1 MPTGWR
7 MELSRAMSSPFQ
19 PTDLTNCDR
28 EPIHLLGAVQSFGL
42 LIAAS
47 NTAGIVTR
55 VSGSVRDWLKCE
67 PEDAIGRPITELFTD
82 EAMHK
87 IRGQLHAAILGD
99 TVARLFDVPITRDG
113 LRCDVA
119 AHLVDD
125 TIVIECEPTDVGSD
139 DNTGLMVRGM
149 IARLQ
154 QTHDLRA
161 FYRVAAREMRAM
173 TGFDRVMVYKFDLDG
188 AGEVIAESACSDLE
202 SYLGLRYPA
211 SDIPR
216 QARLLYERNWLRLI
230 ADINA
235 PPSPIVPGLDA
246 SGRPL
251 DLSKSVLRSVSPIH
265 VEYLRNMGVSASMSV
280 SILRDNKLWGLFA
293 CHHYSPLRLS
303 FARRT
308 AAELFGQMFSF
319 LMENRERESE
329 SVYEVR
335 AQKLHQQ
342 LVTVMASE
350 ATTFE
355 SIVSHLDDIADLLAC
370 DGIGVWINDRAT
382 LKGLTPTDNEFAALV
397 QFLNSK
403 NITEIHAR
411 HEIGDEFPPAR
422 AFAERAAGML
432 VVPLSRPSRDY
443 LVFFRKEMARSV
455 NWAGDP
461 SKPVTVGPL
470 GDRLTPRKSF
480 ELWKETVHGQS
491 AQWLPVECRIA
502 EGLRVS
508 LLEVILRLSDI
519 TEEERRR
526 SQQRQ
531 ELLIDELNHRVR
543 NILSLIRGVIT
554 QSKDPTNSVESF
566 TKIVG
571 GRIQALARAHDQITA
586 DKWGPAS
593 FGSMV
598 QAEAGAYLAGGSD
611 RVVLSGPEILL
622 EPQAFTT
629 VALVIHEMITN
640 SAKYGALSDSRGQ
653 VRIETAIDAVGRLVI
668 AWSEHG
674 GPPVKP
680 PARRGFGS
688 TVIERSI
695 QHDLKGAVALDFA
708 LAGLRARFTI
718 PAAQFSISQAG
729 RVSASP
735 SDAEPEHDAGK
746 LPGDVLLVEDSMI
759 IALDAEDMLRQLGVE
774 SVRVVAGVQEA
785 LRLIAEQRPDFAL
798 LDVNLGSETAFGIAE
813 RLIDMGVPFAF
824 ATGYGD
830 QLAFP
835 DAFAAIPKLRKPY
848 TSDTLKKVLMNQA
861 PEGY

>member
-1 MPTGWR
+1 
-7 MELSRAMSSPFQ
+7 MELSRTMSGMSQ

-28 EPIHLLGAVQSFGL
+28 EPIHQLGAVQSFGL
-42 LIAAS
+42 LVAAS
-47 NTAGIVTR
+47 NKSGIITR
-55 VSGSVRDWLKCE
+55 VSRSVRDWLKCE
-67 PEDAIGRPITELFTD
+67 PEDVIGRPIADLFTG
-82 EAMHK
+82 EAIHK
-87 IRGQLHAAILGD
+87 IRGQLHVAIMGD

-119 AHLVDD
+119 AYLVDD
-125 TIVIECEPTDVGSD
+125 TIVIECEPTEVGAD

-161 FYRVAAREMRAM
+161 FYRVAARELRAM
-173 TGFDRVMVYKFDLDG
+173 TGFDRVMVYRFGQDG
-188 AGEVIAESACSDLE
+188 SGEVIAESARSDLE
-202 SYLGLRYPA
+202 SYLGLHYPA

-230 ADINA
+230 ADIND
-235 PPSPIVPGLDA
+235 PPSPIQPARDDA
-246 SGRPL
+246 GRPL
-251 DLSKSVLRSVSPIH
+251 DLSKSILRSVSPIH

-280 SILRDNKLWGLFA
+280 SILRENKLWGLFA
-293 CHHYSPLRLS
+293 CHHYAPLRVS

-319 LMENRERESE
+319 LMENRERENE
-329 SVYEVR
+329 SAYELR

-350 ATTFE
+350 ATSFE

-382 LKGLTPTDNEFAALV
+382 LKGLTPTESDFAALV
-397 QFLNSK
+397 KFLNSK
-403 NITEIHAR
+403 NISEVHAR
-411 HEIGDEFPPAR
+411 HEIGEEFPPAR
-422 AFAERAAGML
+422 AFADRAAGML

-461 SKPVTVGPL
+461 SKSATVGPL

-480 ELWKETVHGQS
+480 ERWKETVHGQS
-491 AQWLPVECRIA
+491 TPWLPVECRIA

-508 LLEVILRLSDI
+508 LLEVILRLSDVN
-519 TEEERRR
+519 EEERRR
-526 SQQRQ
+526 SLQRQ

-586 DKWGPAS
+586 DKWGAAS
-593 FGSMV
+593 FTSMV
-598 QAEAGAYLAGGSD
+598 LAEAGAYLGGTSD
-611 RVVLSGPEILL
+611 RVVLSGPEVLL

-629 VALVIHEMITN
+629 VSLVIHEMITN
-640 SAKYGALSDSRGQ
+640 SVKYGALSDNRGR
-653 VRIETAIDAVGRLVI
+653 VKIETAIDAVGRLVI

-680 PARRGFGS
+680 PSRRGFGS

-708 LAGLRARFTI
+708 LGGLKARFTI
-718 PAAQFSISQAG
+718 PEAQFSLSQGG
-729 RVSASP
+729 RVEAAP
-735 SDAEPEHDAGK
+735 AAGK
-746 LPGDVLLVEDSMI
+746 PDTDPGLMPKDVLLVEDSMI
-759 IALDAEDMLRQLGVE
+759 IALDAEDMLRQLGIE
-774 SVRVVAGVQEA
+774 NVRVASGVHDS
-785 LRLIAEQRPDFAL
+785 LRLIEELHPDFAL
-798 LDVNLGSETAFGIAE
+798 LDVNLGAETGFGIAE
-813 RLIDMGVPFAF
+813 RLMEIGVPFAF
-824 ATGYGD
+824 ATGYGE

-848 TSDTLKKVLMNQA
+848 TSDILKKLILKQA
-861 PEGY
+861 PGGS